1 MVIMA
6 LGPLNRPII
15 PKLKGIELFEGKQF
29 HSSQWDMQYKLKGK
43 KVGVIGTGASAI
55 QFVPQIAPIVEQLTV
70 FQRSA
75 AWIADRMDR
84 SFSDKEQIGFEKVPS
99 TQKALREFLYW
110 LLEFR
115 GRLFMGNKIIYNLI
129 EKLALKKLEKEVKD
143 PITRKKLTPDYKLGC
158 KRVLSSDDY
167 LPTFNKENVEL
178 ITDGIKEITKEGII
192 TNDGKLFPVDTIIY
206 GTGFEA
212 AEFSTTAKFIGIN
225 KLNLFDTWRKES
237 MQAFKGTTISG
248 FPNLAIIL
256 GPNTGLG
263 HTSVVH
269 MMESQ
274 MNYIMD
280 YIAKLEK
287 LDKKITINIKKETQ
301 DKYNKKIQSQFKGTV
316 WASGCKSWY
325 LDSNGKNTTL
335 YPQLTTK
342 FREELKK
349 VDWEDYE
356 LSVL

>member
-1 MVIMA
+1 M
-6 LGPLNRPII
+6 
-15 PKLKGIELFEGKQF
+15 
-29 HSSQWDMQYKLKGK
+29 
-43 KVGVIGTGASAI
+43 
-55 QFVPQIAPIVEQLTV
+55 
-70 FQRSA
+70 
-75 AWIADRMDR
+75 
-84 SFSDKEQIGFEKVPS
+84 
-99 TQKALREFLYW
+99 
-110 LLEFR
+110 
-115 GRLFMGNKIIYNLI
+115 
-129 EKLALKKLEKEVKD
+129 
-143 PITRKKLTPDYKLGC
+143 
-158 KRVLSSDDY
+158 SSDDY
-167 LPTFNKENVEL
+167 LPTFNRENVLL
-178 ITDGIKEITKEGII
+178 ITEGIKEITKDGII
-192 TNDGKLFPVDTIIY
+192 TKDDNLFPVDTIIF

-212 AEFSTTAKFIGIN
+212 AEFSTTAKFIGLN
-225 KLNLFDTWRKES
+225 KQNLFDTWREES
-237 MQAFKGTTISG
+237 MQAFKGTTIAG

-287 LDKKITINIKKETQ
+287 SDKKISINIKKQTQ
-301 DKYNKKIQSQFKGTV
+301 DKYNQKIQSQFKGTV

-325 LDSNGKNTTL
+325 LDSNGRNTTL

-356 LSVL
+356 LNVL